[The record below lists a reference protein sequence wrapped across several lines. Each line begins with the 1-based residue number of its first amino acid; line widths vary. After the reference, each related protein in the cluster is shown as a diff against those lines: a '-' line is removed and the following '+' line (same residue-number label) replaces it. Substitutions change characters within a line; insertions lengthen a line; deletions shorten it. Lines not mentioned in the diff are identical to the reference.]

1 MQKRA
6 GRRRQDTADTERYEQ
21 RVEADDKVVVRVNAA
36 HQRHAEL
43 PVDADRSALSERS
56 QSTSQQVSPRA
67 AIKKALQASHP
78 MLNGYYT

>member
-1 MQKRA
+1 MQECA

-43 PVDADRSALSERS
+43 PIDADRSALSARS
-56 QSTSQQVSPRA
+56 QSTSQQVSPLA
-67 AIKKALQASHP
+67 AAKNRLYRRPVIC
-78 MLNGYYT
+78 